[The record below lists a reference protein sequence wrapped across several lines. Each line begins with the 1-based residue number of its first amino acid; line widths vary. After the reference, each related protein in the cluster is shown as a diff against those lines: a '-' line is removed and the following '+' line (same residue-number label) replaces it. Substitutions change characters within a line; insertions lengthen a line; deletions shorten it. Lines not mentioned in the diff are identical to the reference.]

1 MADNYRYRSDR
12 TDRDPLVG
20 GKLVNNLVYFL
31 LGMAVMG
38 IMMLSLTYYIIKK
51 VK

>member
-1 MADNYRYRSDR
+1 MAGDE
-12 TDRDPLVG
+12 
-20 GKLVNNLVYFL
+20 LVNNLVYFL

-38 IMMLSLTYYIIKK
+38 IVMLSLTYYIIKK

>member
-1 MADNYRYRSDR
+1 MAGDE
-12 TDRDPLVG
+12 LVI
-20 GKLVNNLVYFL
+20 KLVYFL

-38 IMMLSLTYYIIKK
+38 IVMLLLTYYIIKK